1 MNKTEMIDEL
11 EKVLSSKK
19 EAKLALESILSS
31 ISTALKNNET
41 VTLTGFGT
49 FKVAERKAREV
60 KNIQTGK
67 MMKVKAKKVPKFV
80 PGKKLKEMVN

>member
-1 MNKTEMIDEL
+1 MNKTELINEM
-11 EKVLSSKK
+11 EKVLNSKK

-31 ISTALKNNET
+31 ITDALKKNDT

-49 FKVAERKAREV
+49 FKVSNRKAREV

-80 PGKKLKEMVN
+80 PGKNLKEAVN